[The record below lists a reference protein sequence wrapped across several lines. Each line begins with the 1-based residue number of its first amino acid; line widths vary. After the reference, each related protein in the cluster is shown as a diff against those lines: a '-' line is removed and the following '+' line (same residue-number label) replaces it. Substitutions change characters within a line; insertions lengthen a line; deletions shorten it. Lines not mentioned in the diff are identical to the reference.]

1 MTIRDNCLLKN
12 KSPWKGTK
20 TSIRL
25 IREKLEWT
33 DKQWV
38 ILVEVKQSHLA
49 KVNWTLSEPCREWKS
64 TKNEEEKTNKD
75 RNQIW
80 TYSLGSGWA
89 RHGQARL
96 KSKTRDPGGCAHC
109 LVWFLNPVFQSQ
121 MVLICGRQFFQGFPI
136 PTVQAS
142 AVPSFSSARSQTLKV
157 IINKELARLSL
168 SPNNRCNQMNVERSN
183 SGEQLH

>member
-1 MTIRDNCLLKN
+1 MKKC
-12 KSPWKGTK
+12 
-20 TSIRL
+20 
-25 IREKLEWT
+25 EKL
-33 DKQWV
+33 K
-38 ILVEVKQSHLA
+38 K
-49 KVNWTLSEPCREWKS
+49 
-64 TKNEEEKTNKD
+64 KTNKD

-80 TYSLGSGWA
+80 TCSLGSGWA

-96 KSKTRDPGGCAHC
+96 KFKTRDLGGCAHC

-121 MVLICGRQFFQGFPI
+121 MVLICGRQLFQGFPI

-168 SPNNRCNQMNVERSN
+168 SPNKGCNQMNVERGN
-183 SGEQLH
+183 SAVVSSCNKWVVQVLIGVFEAIVTSGKCPRHPGSAKSWNWSLAKNYINNINKSKPMC